1 MVEDEDPIRYM
12 AHEVL
17 TMELED
23 STVTAVG
30 TGEAFLAMLDST
42 KPDLLLLDVRLPDI
56 DGITLY
62 QRARARADL
71 AGVPALF
78 ITASP
83 AAVHR
88 AKLSGRHTCLP
99 KPFDIDVLVNHVN
112 ALLASQ
118 RAEVG
123 EASRR
128 SAPVLHNQ
136 G

>member
-1 MVEDEDPIRYM
+1 MVEDEDPIRYL

-17 TMELED
+17 TTELEG

-62 QRARARADL
+62 QRARARAEL
-71 AGVPALF
+71 AGVPVLF

-83 AAVHR
+83 GAVHG

-99 KPFDIDVLVNHVN
+99 KPFDIDVLVNHVH
-112 ALLASQ
+112 ALLAST
-118 RAEVG
+118 RVGTGEV
-123 EASRR
+123 ARR
-128 SAPVLHNQ
+128 PARLLHNQ

>member
-1 MVEDEDPIRYM
+1 MVEDEDPIRDV

-17 TMELED
+17 TKHLVD

-30 TGEAFLAMLDST
+30 TGEAFLALLDTT

-62 QRARARADL
+62 RRARARADL

-88 AKLSGRHTCLP
+88 ARLSGRHTCLP
-99 KPFDIDVLVNHVN
+99 KPFDLTALVNHVT
-112 ALLASQ
+112 ALL
-118 RAEVG
+118 RPTCV
-123 EASRR
+123 EAGD
-128 SAPVLHNQ
+128 AAQ
-136 G
+136 